1 MKTLAKENATGTM
14 AVAIAV
20 FGLFVGMGREARAA
34 DSGEQTG
41 PMVKN
46 LMAPTYRPPVAPA
59 AVSHELT
66 KKEVKRLA
74 ATAES
79 SADHWKLVRY
89 YTAQADKLES
99 QAAGYEAAAVTYSH
113 GPMVKNLMAP
123 GTPGRYEFFAKELR
137 DSARSDRTLAALHEK
152 EALAAL

>member
-1 MKTLAKENATGTM
+1 MKTLAEENATKTM

-34 DSGEQTG
+34 DSGQQNG
-41 PMVKN
+41 PMIKN
-46 LMAPTYRPPVAPA
+46 LMALTYRAPLAPA
-59 AVSHELT
+59 AVSPELT

-79 SADHWKLVRY
+79 SADHWKLARY
-89 YTAQADKLES
+89 YTGEADKLES
-99 QAAGYEAAAVTYSH
+99 QAAGYEAAAVIYRH
-113 GPMVKNLMAP
+113 GPMAKNLMAP
-123 GTPGRYEFFAKELR
+123 GTPGRYEYFAKELR
-137 DSARSDRTLAALHEK
+137 NSAKSDRALAALHGK